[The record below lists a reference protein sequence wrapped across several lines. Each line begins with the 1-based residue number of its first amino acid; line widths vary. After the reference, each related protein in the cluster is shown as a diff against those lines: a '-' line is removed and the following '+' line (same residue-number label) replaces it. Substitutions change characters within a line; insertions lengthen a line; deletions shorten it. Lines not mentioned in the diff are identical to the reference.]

1 MRAMVSYVEEV
12 HDGWQA
18 YQTYLQQQESPAGGI
33 SSTVFVGTSQKLVNL
48 MMVNIYDM
56 LKNKTL
62 YTHTHLSVRKH
73 QQITIGIIF
82 CFHDSRSHQAI
93 MFW

>member
-1 MRAMVSYVEEV
+1 MASIPDLSSAAGV
-12 HDGWQA
+12 
-18 YQTYLQQQESPAGGI
+18 PAGGI

-62 YTHTHLSVRKH
+62 YTHTSISPKTPTNHY
-73 QQITIGIIF
+73 IYI
-82 CFHDSRSHQAI
+82 
-93 MFW
+93 